1 VAGGGQQIDPMVTWG
16 VLIAMLVAS
25 ILGMWLVGHDKI
37 GPAIIQM
44 KRAELYPLTYISRD
58 AYNDHRKLDI
68 MLRQISIK
76 ARTNKSGLSAKEMW
90 GQVVESGRITGK
102 HYRYPIGVLLIVF
115 AGWII
120 LTSKQERFRN
130 DYGLEGLLAVQ
141 AKTWPIITPFI
152 KYNPAKEKARAP
164 GAKVPQHLPMFS
176 EALYPEEWMALHRIR
191 VINGVPD
198 RDQIR
203 RALLIQLG
211 PRFEGVDALPDY
223 LYCLLAAI
231 ALRGTRKRAPSDA
244 FLGELAKCWTP
255 ESGFV
260 PTAQVK
266 AHAAKI
272 LNDPKVVEPLSNVLS
287 RHGFVTTAMM
297 AALAWARREGGVLPP
312 AAFVWLRGEDR
323 TIWYPL
329 NNVGRRAFHTEAA
342 GAVAHYQAEVS
353 AGRALLLPR
362 LDAAVVSIV
371 QYLSDTRARIPELVL
386 TGVKPAAG
394 AAATAPPGRRDAL
407 AIKKG

>member
-1 VAGGGQQIDPMVTWG
+1 MAGGGQQIDPMVTWA
-16 VLIAMLVAS
+16 VLIGMLIAS

-37 GPAIIQM
+37 GPALIQM
-44 KRAELYPLTYISRD
+44 KRAELYPVTLISREAQTD
-58 AYNDHRKLDI
+58 YRKLDI

-102 HYRYPIGVLLIVF
+102 HYRYPLGILLIVF
-115 AGWII
+115 AGWVI

-211 PRFEGVDALPDY
+211 PRFDGVDALPDH

-231 ALRGTRKRAPSDA
+231 ALRGARKRSQSDA

-255 ESGFV
+255 EGGFV

-266 AHAAKI
+266 SQAAKV
-272 LNDPKVVEPLSNVLS
+272 LNDPKIIEPLSNVLS

-297 AALAWARREGGVLPP
+297 GALAWARREGGVLPP

-342 GAVAHYQAEVS
+342 GAVAHYQAELS

-371 QYLSDTRARIPELVL
+371 QYLSDTRARIPELVVA
-386 TGVKPAAG
+386 GNKPPAAG
-394 AAATAPPGRRDAL
+394 AALPPGRRDAL